1 MKDMIYKVGY
11 FEVGVDVG
19 SDDTSEFNSL
29 AEALHKYNEYT
40 KLVDECKLDATWLD
54 CCRDR
59 NDDCPVTILTYDREN
74 KTDLFPEFMSEALTR
89 EVLDRTIDLYWDT
102 PWSDID

>member
-1 MKDMIYKVGY
+1 MKDMIYRVGY

-19 SDDTSEFNSL
+19 SDDMSEFNTL
-29 AEALHKYNEYT
+29 TEALHKYNEYT
-40 KLVDECKLDATWLD
+40 KKVDECKLDATWLE
-54 CCRDR
+54 CCIKHD
-59 NDDCPVTILTYDREN
+59 DDCPVTILTYDRDT

-89 EVLDRTIDLYWDT
+89 AVLDNVIDLYWNT